1 MRSEGEILLVED
13 DREIR
18 ELLVDALE
26 DAGYSVVAAEDGLD
40 ALEQLRARAE
50 VPRLMLL
57 DLMMPNM
64 NGCELR
70 AELSREPAWS
80 QIPFIVLSSH
90 AGVAEKGAA
99 LGARESLRKPV
110 RVERLFEAVDRVLGR
125 ARAPAPVPS
134 VNSRS

>member
-1 MRSEGEILLVED
+1 MRHEGEILLVED

-64 NGCELR
+64 TGAELR
-70 AELSREPAWS
+70 EELAREPAWA
-80 QIPFIVLSSH
+80 QIPFIILSSH
-90 AGVAEKGAA
+90 AHVAEKGVA

-110 RVERLFEAVDRVLGR
+110 RVERLFEAVARVLDG
-125 ARAPAPVPS
+125 ATAPASGPS
-134 VNSRS
+134 RNSRS